1 MPDTEYPNDC
11 SEVQRLCRNCGTS
24 DVFYFTKRE
33 IAFDLYSMKQIFA
46 TACTRCA
53 STENA
58 SLHVK
63 TFPLDE
69 VLLLEWAQHEELRL
83 SHDDELFLGDRLYL
97 TQLLDLLDHHEIVPL
112 KRHVIFEALCVMVYD
127 QLMDDEKPDLVLAEQ
142 VKAELL
148 KRREQL
154 QEAGHVIMPYLKEV
168 VYPFLGMEFKG

>member
-1 MPDTEYPNDC
+1 MPDKEYPSDC
-11 SEVQRLCRNCGTS
+11 SDVKRLCGNCRNT

-46 TACTRCA
+46 TPCTRCA

-63 TFPLDE
+63 TFPLDK
-69 VLLLEWAQHEELRL
+69 VLLLEWAQHEELHL

-97 TQLLDLLDHHEIVPL
+97 GQLLELLDHHEIVLL
-112 KRHVIFEALCVMVYD
+112 KRHIIFEALCVIVYD
-127 QLMDDEKPDLVLAEQ
+127 QLMDDEKPDLALAEQ

-148 KRREQL
+148 KRQEQL